1 MKNKEHPFEEFL
13 KLFVPK
19 VSEKGHQ
26 LCEAV
31 WLRETTNSSDA
42 ADLAATLGV
51 EEWLLYSDSET
62 YRQLLAWD
70 HDESL
75 NDPILKRQLN
85 VLIRAF
91 KYNQVSKSLIEG
103 ISKKEAVL
111 SQTYVNF
118 RPIFEDRLVSEND
131 ILEILK
137 NEINPLRRLKAWEAS
152 KFVGD
157 VLAPQ
162 ILNLV
167 SLRNK
172 MAQEL
177 GYTNYFQ
184 MKLNL
189 DEVDE
194 KWLHNTFEDLVEQS
208 ACGYS
213 QAIKEIEHQ
222 QIERFS
228 VKNEDL
234 GPWAWSDPF
243 SQNDPLDDGTLDELV
258 KDIDIIST
266 CDTFFKKIGF
276 DLKPVLER
284 SDLFERPEK
293 NQHAF
298 CINMDR
304 MKDVRI
310 LANVKPYLNWLDGM
324 LHELG
329 HAIYELGFNEKLP
342 WLLRTPPSGITTEAV
357 ALLFNRQAYRYSSL
371 RQLINN
377 LNKEPLMKK
386 AEESFKRRQL
396 ILSRFVMVLTFFEKE
411 LYSNPKQ
418 DLNKLWWGLV
428 NKYQKIEIPKDRKG
442 KNDWAAKYHIGLAPV
457 YSFSYLLGEMF
468 ASSLEETLIK
478 ETGTQNFESNRV
490 GQWLQ
495 KKLFYQGNR
504 MSWDELVYYV
514 TGQRLNADAWV
525 RQFCQKTI

>member
-1 MKNKEHPFEEFL
+1 MHLNIEPDACTNNKFMKNKEHPFEEFL

-26 LCEAV
+26 ICEAV
-31 WLRETTNSSDA
+31 WLRETTSSSDA

-91 KYNQVSKSLIEG
+91 KYNQVSKSLIEE
-103 ISKKEAVL
+103 ISKKEATL

-118 RPIFEDRLVSEND
+118 RPNFEDRLVSEND
-131 ILEILK
+131 ILEI
-137 NEINPLRRLKAWEAS
+137 
-152 KFVGD
+152 
-157 VLAPQ
+157 
-162 ILNLV
+162 
-167 SLRNK
+167 
-172 MAQEL
+172 
-177 GYTNYFQ
+177 
-184 MKLNL
+184 
-189 DEVDE
+189 
-194 KWLHNTFEDLVEQS
+194 
-208 ACGYS
+208 
-213 QAIKEIEHQ
+213 EHQ
-222 QIERFS
+222 QIERFN

-266 CDTFFKKIGF
+266 CDAFFKKIGF
-276 DLKPVLER
+276 DLQPVFER

-329 HAIYELGFNEKLP
+329 HVIYELGFNEKLP

-357 ALLFNRQAYRYSSL
+357 ALLFNRQAYRYNSL

-377 LNKEPLMKK
+377 SNKEPLMKK

-418 DLNKLWWGLV
+418 DLNKLWWNLV
-428 NKYQKIEIPKDRKG
+428 NKYQKIEIPKDREG
-442 KNDWAAKYHIGLAPV
+442 KNDWAAKYHISLAPV